1 LAPGVSLAR
10 KTTAEEFSREG
21 KQIMWNAKSTLTPMA
36 PSTSDRTASE
46 VVDNGERVVARPN
59 RQAGQQGGRKRWYRS
74 LAALTLLLSA
84 GVAYAQYGYP
94 QYSQPPPSQ
103 YPLMDEVADRF
114 VQRYCRSSCE
124 QLWQKREQPR
134 SQREQ
139 EAIQALR
146 NDPQMRAVFINRV
159 AAPVANKMFECGMIP

>member
-1 LAPGVSLAR
+1 
-10 KTTAEEFSREG
+10 
-21 KQIMWNAKSTLTPMA
+21 MWNPKSTFLTMVRSIHGNHASAEAGESPFDD
-36 PSTSDRTASE
+36 SDVT
-46 VVDNGERVVARPN
+46 VAKTKRKE
-59 RQAGQQGGRKRWYRS
+59 GQRGGHKGLSRS
-74 LAALTLLLSA
+74 LIALALLLSG
-84 GVAYAQYGYP
+84 GVTYAQYGYP
-94 QYSQPPPSQ
+94 QYNQPPPSQ

-114 VQRYCRSSCE
+114 VQRYRQSSCE

-146 NDPQMRAVFINRV
+146 NDPQMRTAFISRV